1 LCFYRYSLLI
11 AVISRESSRPHS
23 RRFKTI
29 KIPSFLVGTLPRLAL
44 STISPTSCRISVID
58 TAIDISLPPPPC
70 VTVYASRREF
80 TTKQQSSFRRALVSS
95 LKTRPTSH
103 PTLVPKHR
111 SVVRRSER
119 RRRRY
124 LKIRLR
130 RLRRCQRLGVADRGV
145 ASDASELAG
154 VAAARGRGRGGEGFD
169 ASSLQNRA
177 PPSSSVEGGWV
188 DGWVVGT
195 SSSN

>member
-1 LCFYRYSLLI
+1 MPYFGHRHSHRY
-11 AVISRESSRPHS
+11 
-23 RRFKTI
+23 
-29 KIPSFLVGTLPRLAL
+29 LP
-44 STISPTSCRISVID
+44 P
-58 TAIDISLPPPPC
+58 PPPPC

-154 VAAARGRGRGGEGFD
+154 VAAARGRGREGGRIRCFES
-169 ASSLQNRA
+169 AESCTSLLIRRGW
-177 PPSSSVEGGWV
+177 VGGWV
-188 DGWVVGT
+188 GGWYQLLELINT
-195 SSSN
+195 